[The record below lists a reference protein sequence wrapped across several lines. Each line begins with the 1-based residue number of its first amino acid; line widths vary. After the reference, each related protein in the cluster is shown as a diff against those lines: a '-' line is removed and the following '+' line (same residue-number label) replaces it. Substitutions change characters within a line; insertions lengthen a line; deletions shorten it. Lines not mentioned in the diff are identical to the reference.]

1 MRRRPCRKT
10 ARFGREAAAAG
21 PAATGGHGN
30 NCRPMRPIGYMR
42 AIVGPGTRTEDFMRA
57 TRALVWLAA
66 LAAIGPWPVAAATP
80 SAGIQAHRALYKV
93 SLARATSA
101 SEIIDVRGRMGFE
114 WRDDCDGWAIE

>member
-1 MRRRPCRKT
+1 MRISDWSSDVCSSDLGMRRRPCRKT

-30 NCRPMRPIGYMR
+30 NCRPMMPIGYMR

-80 SAGIQAHRALYKV
+80 SAGIQAHRALDRQSTRLK
-93 SLARATSA
+93 SSH
-101 SEIIDVRGRMGFE
+101 
-114 WRDDCDGWAIE
+114 

>member
-1 MRRRPCRKT
+1 M
-10 ARFGREAAAAG
+10 
-21 PAATGGHGN
+21 
-30 NCRPMRPIGYMR
+30 MPIGYMR

-80 SAGIQAHRALYKV
+80 SAGIQVHRALSKV

-101 SEIIDVRGRMGFE
+101 SEIIDVRGRMGCA
-114 WRDDCDGWAIE
+114 WRDDGDGWASAQRYPMWLDRKSVVEGKKG